1 MKNSQF
7 GEKKN
12 QTDFRTD
19 CSQMAFSYLRSS
31 NDVRG
36 CSCRLLIE
44 FFRMLYSAL
53 MQAAG
58 KFKCQYFKVKNRYK
72 QLPRVPSH
80 LTINKPGFWEV
91 QLRQT
96 RLFYSQALQAQC
108 SKSRC
113 LGQTLRWSHKF
124 HGQSKLPHHT
134 PAHPRQKCSQFCW

>member
-7 GEKKN
+7 RKKRIK
-12 QTDFRTD
+12 QILEQIVHKWQFDI
-19 CSQMAFSYLRSS
+19 CIAIMMYV
-31 NDVRG
+31 DVV
-36 CSCRLLIE
+36 RLFIK
-44 FFRMLYSAL
+44 FFRILYSAL

-58 KFKCQYFKVKNRYK
+58 KFKCQYFKVKNRYD
-72 QLPRVPSH
+72 QLPKVPSH
-80 LTINKPGFWEV
+80 LTLGKPGFWEV

>member
-7 GEKKN
+7 RKKRIK
-12 QTDFRTD
+12 QILEQIVHKWHFHI
-19 CSQMAFSYLRSS
+19 CVAVMMYVVL
-31 NDVRG
+31 VR
-36 CSCRLLIE
+36 LFIK
-44 FFRMLYSAL
+44 FFRILYSAL

-124 HGQSKLPHHT
+124 HGQSKLPHYTH
-134 PAHPRQKCSQFCW
+134 AHPRQKCSQFCW